1 MHVTMRNP
9 SAIALKDVEKLGE
22 ISVITPPKI
31 LIKLCVH
38 FKITQDLWILV
49 NENIFILIKLYLQKI
64 ICICNYFNF

>member
-38 FKITQDLWILV
+38 FKIT
-49 NENIFILIKLYLQKI
+49 
-64 ICICNYFNF
+64 